1 VLIME
6 ISIKRWGN
14 SWGIRIPQK
23 ILNSL
28 HIKESQKLNM
38 EVENGKLILEPISKE
53 LDILLSQINQT
64 NLHDEVIFSEPQ
76 GSEVW

>member
-1 VLIME
+1 MEVLIME
-6 ISIKRWGN
+6 ISIKKWGN

-38 EVENGKLILEPISKE
+38 EVENGV
-53 LDILLSQINQT
+53 LSQT
-64 NLHDEVIFSEPQ
+64 DNLVIL
-76 GSEVW
+76 

>member
-1 VLIME
+1 ME
-6 ISIKRWGN
+6 ISIKKWGN

-28 HIKESQKLNM
+28 HIRESQKLNM
-38 EVENGKLILEPISKE
+38 EIENGKLILEPISKE
-53 LDILLSQINQT
+53 LDILLSQINQE
-64 NLHDEVIFSEPQ
+64 NLHNEVKFGESQ